1 MPAGAPPEERDLR
14 PRSAMELAD
23 VAVAACRRSF
33 LVLAAVALAFALPAS
48 ALFWLVLAVGTPLTT
63 VVGVVVLAIGLALAH
78 AGCVHVVGD
87 DWFGG
92 TPAAAPAIRTTWRR
106 APAVVGLWLTGGVKV
121 AVLTLAFVVPGVW
134 AALGLVPAVPAMVL
148 ERISPGN
155 AVRRAAVLS
164 LDRRAA
170 HLGALLAA
178 LALVVALVL
187 ILVQPVVVASV
198 IGSGRDAPLLV
209 GVAAAQLAVCVLVIP
224 LFAAVSMA
232 AYVDARIRKEA
243 LDLLYLLTPAAAA

>member
-1 MPAGAPPEERDLR
+1 MAVGAPPEERDLR

-48 ALFWLVLAVGTPLTT
+48 AIFWSVIAVGTPVSTFAGC
-63 VVGVVVLAIGLALAH
+63 VVMAVGLALAH

-92 TPAAAPAIRTTWRR
+92 TPAAGPAIRTTWRR
-106 APAVVGLWLTGGVKV
+106 APAVVGLWVTGGVKV
-121 AVLTLAFVVPGVW
+121 AVLSLAFVAPGVS

-148 ERISPGN
+148 ERISPSA
-155 AVRRAAVLS
+155 AVRRAAALS
-164 LDRRAA
+164 LNRRGA
-170 HLGALLAA
+170 HLGALLAS
-178 LALVVALVL
+178 LALVTALVL

-209 GVAAAQLAVCVLVIP
+209 GLAAGQLAVCVLVVP

-232 AYVDARIRKEA
+232 AYVDARVRKEA